1 MGPCPFSLL
10 LVRLRLI
17 YGQNNGSIGLINR
30 GTSPV
35 STECNKG
42 YSTEKKTEL
51 KLLRFQ
57 LHCLKSRAL
66 FFFLIPFS
74 GRILQMKIKY
84 LTG

>member
-17 YGQNNGSIGLINR
+17 YGQNNGSIGLINQ

-42 YSTEKKTEL
+42 YSKEKKTEL
-51 KLLRFQ
+51 KFIRFQ
-57 LHCLKSRAL
+57 LYPLKNRTL
-66 FFFLIPFS
+66 LFFLIPFS